1 MLKALLAYH
10 YLTDCLIARRAFTD
24 LEKVHNDL
32 AAEKKAV
39 EEKLHATERKFREL
53 EHIIEEEE
61 RESSELGI
69 HRHRLVQQLQEEREQ
84 HKKDLAE
91 RDFASDQTRKKYQ
104 GKSFLRTFLLP
115 FTASFFSRIGSTQ

>member
-1 MLKALLAYH
+1 MLRLLVGARGVIH
-10 YLTDCLIARRAFTD
+10 LSPSNRLIARRAFTD
-24 LEKVHNDL
+24 LERVHNNL
-32 AAEKKAV
+32 TVEKKAV
-39 EEKLHATERKFREL
+39 EEKLHATERKLREL

-91 RDFASDQTRKKYQ
+91 RDFAGDQTRKKYQ
-104 GKSFLRTFLLP
+104 GKPFEDTRTCHSQLFP
-115 FTASFFSRIGSTQ
+115 